1 MYGTQTSLAV
11 EPSVATFE
19 NDVEM
24 YGTQTRMIQLA
35 DRMPFENDVE
45 MYGTQTFADLNDIF
59 L

>member
-1 MYGTQTSLAV
+1 
-11 EPSVATFE
+11 
-19 NDVEM
+19 M

-45 MYGTQTFADLNDIF
+45 MYGTQTSDPSDIDSVTFENDVEMYGTQTFADLNDIF